1 MNNEQVVVYF
11 AFKHIHDLEE
21 RRHER
26 TLEDVLF
33 GDEIPDTASHYGDDN
48 GVKSVHELMEH
59 NERLTKNLQHTRELL
74 SDSEATNA
82 TLVAQE
88 EIRRMERNE
97 QRLSH
102 IENSEYLKNVI
113 IKFLCPERVSGERM
127 QLVPILTTMLRLSP
141 EETERLNRIAAQDET
156 SRRESEGTW
165 GSYLRWGRLN

>member
-1 MNNEQVVVYF
+1 MEQ
-11 AFKHIHDLEE
+11 
-21 RRHER
+21 
-26 TLEDVLF
+26 
-33 GDEIPDTASHYGDDN
+33 
-48 GVKSVHELMEH
+48 

-82 TLVAQE
+82 TLVAQSLLLKE

-97 QRLSH
+97 ERLSH

-141 EETERLNRIAAQDET
+141 EETERLNRIAAQDGQ
-156 SRRESEGTW
+156 RKV
-165 GSYLRWGRLN
+165 Y